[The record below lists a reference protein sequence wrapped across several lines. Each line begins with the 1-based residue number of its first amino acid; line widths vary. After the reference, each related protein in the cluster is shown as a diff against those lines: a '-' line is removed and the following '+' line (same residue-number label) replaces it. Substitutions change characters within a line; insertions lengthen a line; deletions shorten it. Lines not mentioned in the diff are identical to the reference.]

1 MEGVLLFVYLK
12 RIEIAGFKSFA
23 ERTVIEFERGVTAVV
38 GPNGS
43 GKSNITEAIRW
54 VLGEQSA
61 KSLRGGKMPDI
72 IFAGAQNRKPLNI
85 AEVTVV
91 LENSDHFLPLDFTEI
106 SVTRRYRRTGESDFY
121 INKQA
126 CRLKDIH
133 ELFMDSG
140 LGRESF
146 SIISQGK
153 VEAIFNSKP
162 EDRRGIF
169 EEAAGVLKYKQRKKK
184 AEQKLFE
191 TEDNLSRVQ
200 DIIYEL
206 AEQLI
211 PLEQQSKVA
220 NNFLMLKEE
229 LTKIDVQ
236 LTTHEIIKTKA
247 IWEEKQSSLTV
258 LGEKLQEASRK
269 IYDLEEVLSQLK
281 SRRNRVD
288 QNIEN
293 QQQQLLQMTELLKQ
307 TEGQKQV
314 LVERSKHMQQSTNDS
329 QFSLKEITDQLINY
343 RLELNELQQKIEQK
357 QRQKQQLVDWI
368 ELSEQ
373 EVEKYSKSSK
383 ELLEEL
389 RSQYVETMQEQA
401 NTNNELKYLE
411 RQYQQESVKNQQA
424 IQKHEALESQLEQAI
439 KINDELEKSVSKLEQ
454 TLSQQRENYLSEQEQ
469 LKRMQLDLEN
479 KQKQMYQSMNLV
491 QQIKARQKSLQEI
504 QENYSGFYQGVRLI
518 LKHRNQLNGI
528 VGAVAE
534 LIEVPNVYTL
544 AIETALGATMQ
555 HVVVEEEKD
564 GREGITFL
572 KKQRGGRATFLPLTT
587 LKPRNIPNKI
597 VERMQEIPGFLG
609 IASNLVHYETRLTNI
624 MQNLL
629 GTTVLAENLESANC
643 LAQSLNYQYR
653 VVSLEGDIMNAG
665 GSMTGG
671 ANKKGSQGSIFS
683 QTQELQSLT
692 EKLVQVQEQSVS
704 HETNVQKIMNEIQ
717 KKEIKVDKLRT
728 EGETI
733 RFKQQEYQNKQTNQT
748 DLIVRLKKE
757 KGLFEFESNELH
769 QFLTDYQQKKE
780 RLIQQQNFWT
790 DEKERLNQEMQQ
802 IDQEASQMEEKK
814 LAAIER
820 YNQLQADRAVVT
832 EQLVHFNTQQKEKQ
846 HQIDD
851 AIVKKGSL
859 NQQLQTLND
868 SSSNHQ
874 QTEQNLTIQ
883 IKQYAEKKA
892 ELEEAITKE
901 KNSRQSLQEQMTECE
916 SCLAEENKQ
925 QQELLTEQTKEEVE
939 KNRAEMK
946 LDTALQYLQEEY
958 NITFER
964 AATQYQPINDQ
975 EISRQKVKQ
984 LKREIDRLGPVNIAS
999 IDQYEQVNSRH
1010 EFLVTQRD
1018 DLLNAKN
1025 QLSETMNEMDEE
1037 VKIRFNETFEAIR
1050 TQFKLVF
1057 PNMFGGGRAELMLTD
1072 PNDLLNT
1079 GIEIEAQPPG
1089 KRLQS
1094 LSLLSGGERA
1104 LTAIALLF
1112 SILRVR
1118 PVPFCVLDEV
1128 EAALDDANVV
1138 RFGRYLSN
1146 FEAQTQ
1152 FIVVTH
1158 RKGTMEAANALYG
1171 VTMQESGISKI
1182 VSVRLEEIKES
1193 GTIES

>member
-1 MEGVLLFVYLK
+1 MYLK

-23 ERTVIEFERGVTAVV
+23 DRTVIEFERGVTAVV

-72 IFAGAQNRKPLNI
+72 IFAGAQNRQSLNI

-91 LENSDHFLPLDFTEI
+91 LENSDRFLPLDFTEV

-133 ELFMDSG
+133 DLFMDSG

-211 PLEQQSKVA
+211 PLEQQSNVA
-220 NNFLMLKEE
+220 NKFLTFKEE
-229 LTKIDVQ
+229 LTQIDIQ
-236 LTTHEIIKTKA
+236 LTTHEIIETKA
-247 IWEEKQSSLTV
+247 IWEEKQKSLTT
-258 LGEKLQEASRK
+258 LDEELQRASRK
-269 IYDLEEVLSQLK
+269 IYGSEELLSRLREQQ
-281 SRRNRVD
+281 NNVD
-288 QNIEN
+288 QTIEN
-293 QQQQLLQMTELLKQ
+293 QQQQLLRMTELLKQ
-307 TEGQKQV
+307 TEGQRQV
-314 LVERSKHMQQSTNDS
+314 LVERSKHTQQSTHDS
-329 QFSLKEITDQLINY
+329 QFSLKEITDKLINY
-343 RLELNELQQKIEQK
+343 HSELDELTQKIEQK
-357 QRQKQQLVDWI
+357 KQKKNQLSDWI
-368 ELSEQ
+368 ELAEQ

-411 RQYQQESVKNQQA
+411 RQYQQESARNQQS
-424 IQKHEALESQLEQAI
+424 IQKHEALELQLEQAI
-439 KINDELEKSVSKLEQ
+439 KRNDELDESVAALEQ
-454 TLSQQRENYLSEQEQ
+454 TRSQQRENYLKEQEQ
-469 LKRMQLDLEN
+469 FKQMQLNLEN
-479 KQKQMYQSMNLV
+479 KQKQMYQSMNQV

-518 LKHRNQLNGI
+518 LKHRNQLTGI

-534 LIEVPNVYTL
+534 LIEVPTIYTL
-544 AIETALGATMQ
+544 AVETALGAAMQ

-564 GREGITFL
+564 GRAGITFL
-572 KKQRGGRATFLPLTT
+572 KQQRGGRATFLPLTT

-597 VERMQEIPGFLG
+597 VERIQEIPGFLG
-609 IASNLVHYETRLTNI
+609 IASNLIHYDQRLVNI

-629 GTTVLAENLESANC
+629 GTTVLAENLESANR
-643 LAQSLNYQYR
+643 LAQALNYQYR

-671 ANKKGSQGSIFS
+671 ANKKGAQGSLFS
-683 QTQELQSLT
+683 QTQELQLLK
-692 EKLVQVQEQSVS
+692 EKLIQVQEQSIS
-704 HETNVQKIMNEIQ
+704 YENDVQSMLDKIQ
-717 KKEIKVDKLRT
+717 TQEIKLDQLRT
-728 EGETI
+728 ESETI
-733 RFKQQEYQNKQTNQT
+733 RLKQQEYQNKQTNQVE
-748 DLIVRLKKE
+748 LIVRLKKE
-757 KGLFEFESNELH
+757 KGLFEFESHELH
-769 QFLTDYQQKKE
+769 QFLEDYQQKKE
-780 RLIQQQNFWT
+780 RLIQQQHFWEN
-790 DEKERLNQEMQQ
+790 EKERLNQEMQQ
-802 IDQEASQMEEKK
+802 IDQEANQMEEKK
-814 LAAIER
+814 SAAIER
-820 YNQLQADRAVVT
+820 YNQLQADKAVAN
-832 EQLVHFNTQQKEKQ
+832 EQLVHLDTQQKEKQ
-846 HQIDD
+846 QQIDD
-851 AIVKKGSL
+851 AVARKASL
-859 NQQLQTLND
+859 DEQLQTLND

-874 QTEQNLTIQ
+874 QTEQNLTNQIQ
-883 IKQYAEKKA
+883 QYANKKA
-892 ELEEAITKE
+892 ELEETVSKE
-901 KNSRQSLQEQMTECE
+901 KNRRQSLQERVAECE
-916 SCLAEENKQ
+916 GCLAEENRQ
-925 QQELLTEQTKEEVE
+925 QQQLLTEKTKGEVE

-946 LDTALQYLQEEY
+946 LDTSLQYLQEEY
-958 NITFER
+958 SITFER
-964 AATQYQPINDQ
+964 AVAQYQPIDDQ
-975 EISRQKVKQ
+975 EASRQEVKR

-999 IDQYEQVNSRH
+999 IDQYEQVNTRY

-1025 QLSETMNEMDEE
+1025 QLAETMNGMDEE
-1037 VKIRFNETFEAIR
+1037 VKIRFKETFEAIR
-1050 TQFKLVF
+1050 TQFSLVF
-1057 PNMFGGGRAELMLTD
+1057 PNMFGGGRAELLLTD
-1072 PNDLLNT
+1072 PSDLLNT

-1112 SILRVR
+1112 SIIRVR

-1146 FEAQTQ
+1146 FEAQIQ

-1182 VSVRLEEIKES
+1182 VSVRLEEIKEG
-1193 GTIES
+1193 GTIEVSNNSE